1 MDRERLDNWCKKAM
15 LGLVLAI
22 LAFGPTAFGAMRMR
36 EFLVIQ
42 GLTLGVILVW
52 LIRFWL
58 SPSYRLLWPPICWAV
73 LVFVAYAIL
82 RYWQAD
88 LEYPARWELIRILIY
103 AILFL
108 AIVSNLSGRGS
119 SRAVGF
125 TLVTV
130 AAAIASLAVYQYF
143 THSPQILYLPKP
155 KDYFGRASGTYICPN
170 HLAGFLEMILPI
182 GLAFSLVGKVG
193 HLTRIGLGYATVV
206 ILAGIGVTLSRG
218 GWLAAGLAL
227 VAFLAVLAWQRIH
240 RVVAVVALIAILALG
255 GAFVVKNR
263 HFQKRIDMAVV
274 EGKPSDVRF
283 LMWRPAIQM
292 WNDHF
297 WWGVGPAH
305 FDYRFRHYRPEALQ
319 TRPEWA
325 HNDYLNLLA
334 DWGLVGAS
342 IVAAAWLL
350 LGVGLQRTWKYVRRS
365 SHELASGLSNRF
377 AWLVGAS
384 TGLLA
389 ILLHSFVDFNM
400 NVPANAIVCVTL
412 MAIVSGHWR
421 YATDRFWFKPGWPVR
436 ILATLA
442 GLAALIYLGR
452 TGLTR
457 HREVVIL
464 NQAAKFAKSLPEQ
477 LDLLKQAHALEP
489 MNFETTYLVG
499 ELLRQQSWAG
509 NDDYAALAAEAMKW
523 FERGMRLNPY
533 DPGNPLRYGMC
544 LDWLGRHEEASAYFD
559 RARRLDP
566 NYFHVVAHVGWH
578 FVQIGD
584 YATARKWFERSLK
597 LKPFDNPVAQSYLG
611 IVNRRLAE
619 EAPQAKPGTGK
630 TD

>member
-22 LAFGPTAFGAMRMR
+22 LVFGPTAFGAMRMR

-82 RYWQAD
+82 QYLQAD

-119 SRAVGF
+119 SRAVGL

-155 KDYFGRASGTYICPN
+155 KEYFGRASGTYICPN

-240 RVVAVVALIAILALG
+240 RVAAVVALIAILAIG

-263 HFQKRIDMAVV
+263 HFQKRIEMAVV
-274 EGKPSDVRF
+274 EGKPNDVRF

-334 DWGLVGAS
+334 DWGLAGGLM
-342 IVAAAWLL
+342 VAGAWLL
-350 LGVGLQRTWKYVRRS
+350 LGLGIQRTWKYVRRS
-365 SHELASGLSNRF
+365 SHDLTPGLSNRF
-377 AWLVGAS
+377 AWLIGAS

-436 ILATLA
+436 ILATLV

-452 TGLTR
+452 SGLTR
-457 HREVVIL
+457 HREAVIL

-544 LDWLGRHEEASAYFD
+544 LDWLGRHQEAAAHFEH
-559 RARRLDP
+559 ARRLDT
-566 NYFHVVAHVGWH
+566 NYFYIVAHVGWH

-584 YATARKWFERSLK
+584 YTTARNWFERSLK
-597 LKPFDNPVAQSYLG
+597 LKPSDNPVAQSYLD

-619 EAPQAKPGTGK
+619 AAAQPKPGTGK